1 MNNFSYLHDASFLR
15 QLDNERLKTS
25 YTKIIILNQ
34 EELPLETIQ
43 GRVSNGS
50 LSINGSSSV
59 RRTGSITFLAKE
71 ENNDLTN
78 IDNLLALNKKI
89 RILIRFLIIKKGGK
103 SNGNA

>member
-71 ENNDLTN
+71 EKE
-78 IDNLLALNKKI
+78 ILL
-89 RILIRFLIIKKGGK
+89 
-103 SNGNA
+103 